1 MTAPPSLHRRYIA
14 LWFPFLPI
22 DRWQRRTGRSGG
34 APVEP
39 LVLTQSVKGA
49 LRLSAASR
57 EALALGLGQGMT
69 LADARARIPRLAA
82 LEHEPAEDAALLG
95 RMSEACERW
104 TPLVALAPPDGLI
117 LDVTGCTHLFG
128 GEAALRERVVAAFRR
143 GGISTRGA
151 LAGTPEAARALA
163 RFGEA
168 QVVPPG
174 REEEAVR
181 PLPVAALRLPE
192 ADRAAL
198 SLAGLKRIADLA
210 DLPSQPLAA
219 RFGEGLPRALR
230 RLLGREDAR
239 ITPLRPL
246 PACCEEERFTEPVT
260 QQHVIESILRHLIE
274 RAAGTLEKAGRGGR
288 SFEASFYRADGDVR
302 RIAVET
308 GRPSRDASAILR
320 LFHERLDTL
329 ADPLDPGYGFDL
341 IRLAVPVAEPLAP
354 VQVCLDGEILCD
366 AEISD
371 LVDRLVARF
380 GPSRV
385 LRFLPVDTHHPV
397 RAARLLPASAPVA
410 PPVAWPLA
418 EPGDPPLRPLQLF
431 EPAQPIETLAEVP
444 DGPPIRFRWR
454 HVLHRVVWA
463 EGPERI
469 SAEWWRRREAP
480 TRDYFR
486 VEDEEGRRFWLF
498 RAGLYGSETDAPRW
512 YLHGLFA

>member
-1 MTAPPSLHRRYIA
+1 M
-14 LWFPFLPI
+14 PI

>member
-1 MTAPPSLHRRYIA
+1 
-14 LWFPFLPI
+14 
-22 DRWQRRTGRSGG
+22 
-34 APVEP
+34 
-39 LVLTQSVKGA
+39 
-49 LRLSAASR
+49 
-57 EALALGLGQGMT
+57 
-69 LADARARIPRLAA
+69 
-82 LEHEPAEDAALLG
+82 
-95 RMSEACERW
+95 
-104 TPLVALAPPDGLI
+104 
-117 LDVTGCTHLFG
+117 
-128 GEAALRERVVAAFRR
+128 
-143 GGISTRGA
+143 
-151 LAGTPEAARALA
+151 ARALA